1 VPGREA
7 RLKPRPRRFAR
18 WTALACRA
26 LLSGAGLGFLAR
38 DLLELG
44 QPAVALAWLAG
55 IALGITTGRG
65 GE

>member
-26 LLSGAGLGFLAR
+26 LLCGAGLGFLAR

-65 GE
+65 WD